1 MSIQPLDKPSSPLPR
16 RWKWSG
22 DDLLKLARLGVLPP
36 DQRLEL
42 LDGEILEAMPTG
54 PLHAVIVA
62 LIAEMLRALPGQQFH
77 VREEKPVRLD
87 PYSEPLSDVALVRG
101 YAERLPVAADVL
113 LLVEVADSS
122 LEFDR
127 EGKLAA
133 YASAGIPEY
142 WIANLREL
150 QVEVHLIPEGAQ
162 YLLRR
167 IHRVGDSVAPSAA
180 PESFLAVAALLGQ
193 A

>member
-1 MSIQPLDKPSSPLPR
+1 MSIHPLDKPSSPLPR

-54 PLHAVIVA
+54 PLHTVIVA
-62 LIAEMLRALPGQQFH
+62 LIAEMLRALPGQLFH

-101 YAERLPVAADVL
+101 RLLDYAERLPVAADVL
-113 LLVEVADSS
+113 LPVEVADSS
-122 LEFDR
+122 PEFDR

-142 WIANLREL
+142 WIANL
-150 QVEVHLIPEGAQ
+150 
-162 YLLRR
+162 
-167 IHRVGDSVAPSAA
+167 
-180 PESFLAVAALLGQ
+180 
-193 A
+193 